1 MDTDQSREDIAACQ
15 ANGKTIILSMGGA
28 TYSGGGF
35 QSPDAAVASAQNIWA
50 MFGPE
55 QPDSNV
61 LRPFGSAVVDGFDYD
76 FESATSNMV
85 PFGVEM
91 RRLMDEATAGGDKPY
106 YITAAP
112 QCPFPDHA
120 NEEALDGGV
129 FFDIV
134 QIQFYNNFCG
144 ISSFIEGAETQN
156 NFNFGTWDDWA
167 ANISLNPNVK
177 ILLGIPANT
186 GAGASYT
193 DGSKL
198 AAAIQYSKQYASFGG
213 VMMWDMSQLYA
224 NDGFLEEVNSS
235 L

>member
-1 MDTDQSREDIAACQ
+1 
-15 ANGKTIILSMGGA
+15 
-28 TYSGGGF
+28 
-35 QSPDAAVASAQNIWA
+35 
-50 MFGPE
+50 
-55 QPDSNV
+55 
-61 LRPFGSAVVDGFDYD
+61 VDGFDYD

-91 RRLMDEATAGGDKPY
+91 RRLMDEATAGGDKSY

-129 FFDIV
+129 FFDFI
-134 QIQFYNNFCG
+134 QIQFYNNFC
-144 ISSFIEGAETQN
+144 SVASFVEGTETQN
-156 NFNFGTWDDWA
+156 NFNIGTWDDWA

-186 GAGASYT
+186 GAGAGYT
-193 DGSKL
+193 DGTKL